1 MADAILRSCTVYGLR
16 DSRNGG
22 VRYIGQ
28 THTAMSSRLKC
39 HLWES
44 RNGNSPKDE
53 WIKSVVADG
62 AAVEIFAIV
71 ENAMRDIDEVAQI
84 KAHSESGFSLLNV
97 AGGGG
102 GLSNCDASTREKL
115 SRSTVARF
123 ENPAEREKTS
133 AGTRQAMR
141 RQDVK
146 DKLAAAAEARWSD
159 ESNKAEQS
167 RKVTERFSRPEE
179 RAAQAE
185 RRAKL
190 TNNEVLEAR
199 RMKRAGATLTELCMM
214 FGIAKGP
221 MSMLCNGKTFKH
233 LPV

>member
-16 DSRNGG
+16 DSRVGS

-28 THTAMSSRLKC
+28 TYTSMSSRLKS

-44 RNGNSPKDE
+44 RNRSDSKAE
-53 WIKSVVADG
+53 WIKSVVAG
-62 AAVEIFAIV
+62 GGSIEIFAIV
-71 ENAMRDIDEVAQI
+71 ENAIRHVDEVAQI
-84 KAHSESGFSLLNV
+84 KAHSESGCDLLNV
-97 AGGGG
+97 TGGGG
-102 GLSNCDASTREKL
+102 GLSNCDAATREKL

-123 ENPAEREKTS
+123 KSSAEREKTS
-133 AGTRQAMR
+133 STTREAMKR
-141 RQDVK
+141 PEVIEK
-146 DKLAAAAEARWSD
+146 VSAASVITWSD
-159 ESNKAEQS
+159 GDRRAEQA
-167 RKVTERFSRPEE
+167 RKVSERFSRPEE

-199 RMKRAGATLTELCMM
+199 RMRRAGATLNQLCQM
-214 FGIAKGP
+214 FGIAQGP

-233 LPV
+233 LPI